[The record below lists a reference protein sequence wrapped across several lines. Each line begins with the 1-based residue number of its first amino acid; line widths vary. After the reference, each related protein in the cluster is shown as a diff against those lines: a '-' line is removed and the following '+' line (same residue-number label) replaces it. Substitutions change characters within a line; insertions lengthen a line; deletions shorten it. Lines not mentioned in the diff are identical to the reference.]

1 MKQQMMV
8 VLFLASSSPAFSAE
22 TKTTAKTAVATKVEA
37 HGELKLIKAGEL
49 QKMNK
54 ESKGTVYVYDV
65 NDNKTRTKEGIIPGA
80 TTLIG
85 ARDYDVAAL
94 PADKTA
100 NLIFYCGGPKCM
112 ASHDAA
118 KRAIAA
124 GYTNSIVMSDGIT
137 GWKKA
142 GYETQKFTN

>member
-1 MKQQMMV
+1 MKQMTI
-8 VLFLASSSPAFSAE
+8 VLFLALTSSAFAVE
-22 TKTTAKTAVATKVEA
+22 TTTTKTITTTTVKTEA
-37 HGELKLIKAGEL
+37 QKELKLIKADEL

-54 ESKGTVYVYDV
+54 DAKGSVYVYDV
-65 NDNKTRTKEGIIPGA
+65 NDNKTRTKEGLIPGA
-80 TTLIG
+80 TTLTG

-94 PADKTA
+94 PADKKA
-100 NLIFYCGGPKCM
+100 SLVFYCGGPKCM

-124 GYTNSIVMSDGIT
+124 GYTNSIVMSDGIS

-142 GYETQKFTN
+142 GFETQKFAN